1 MRLPIALITVLSAL
15 SLVHC
20 GEGGSAERADGPAA
34 AGPPAPTMP
43 GQTTTA
49 PAQRPSPP
57 DWKPSDDP
65 RLAKFMGLEAPKPA
79 TWIEHPPSGLGRKA
93 NYTVPGRDGNEAAH
107 VVVYY
112 FGQGQGG
119 DIESNIERWQYQF
132 RTAPDAT
139 PQEPIVEKIEVSG
152 MPVTIVELAGAWMK
166 MGQSWYTEDQLFIAA
181 IVQVPEGSVFIRFSG
196 QTATVEANRAA
207 FSQMI
212 DGLRRSQPATS

>member
-15 SLVHC
+15 SLAHC
-20 GEGGSAERADGPAA
+20 GEGGSAEPV

-43 GQTTTA
+43 GSPTTA
-49 PAQRPSPP
+49 PAQRPTNP

-65 RLAKFMGLEAPKPA
+65 KLAKFMGLQAPKPA
-79 TWIEHPPSGLGRKA
+79 TWIEHPPSGLGRIA

-119 DIESNIERWQYQF
+119 DVESNIERWQYQF
-132 RTAPDAT
+132 RAEPDGT
-139 PQEPIVEKIEVSG
+139 PQEPIVEQIEVGG
-152 MPVTIVELAGAWMK
+152 MAITIVELAGAWMK

-181 IVQVPEGSVFIRFSG
+181 IVQVAEGSVFIRFTG

-207 FSQMI
+207 FTRMI
-212 DGLRRSQPATS
+212 DGLRRGEPATS